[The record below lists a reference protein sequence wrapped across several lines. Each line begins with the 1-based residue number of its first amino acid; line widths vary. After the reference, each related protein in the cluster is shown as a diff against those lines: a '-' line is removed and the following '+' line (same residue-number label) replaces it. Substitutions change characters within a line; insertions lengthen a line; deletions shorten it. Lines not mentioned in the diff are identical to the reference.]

1 MRGSPAPGTPPPW
14 PLAPP
19 REPSRPLG
27 ESILRRGSTRE
38 FGRDPIP
45 AAKLAA
51 ILEAALRPLPLD
63 LGEREALV
71 ETYLLVHAANGL
83 TAGAYVWD
91 RATRGLRLL
100 KAGEFRE
107 VGGYLCL
114 EQPLGADASA
124 VAFFLSD
131 LAPVLARWGSR
142 GYRAV
147 NLAAGLLGG
156 RLYLGAYSLGLG
168 ATGLTFYDD
177 EVVQFFEPHAAGT
190 DAIFVTALGAATRR
204 PAGRG
209 LPVAP
214 ASLEPLRPGDA

>member
-1 MRGSPAPGTPPPW
+1 MGPGDARA
-14 PLAPP
+14 APP
-19 REPSRPLG
+19 EGGRVPRE
-27 ESILRRGSTRE
+27 
-38 FGRDPIP
+38 
-45 AAKLAA
+45 
-51 ILEAALRPLPLD
+51 
-63 LGEREALV
+63 
-71 ETYLLVHAANGL
+71 
-83 TAGAYVWD
+83 
-91 RATRGLRLL
+91 
-100 KAGEFRE
+100 
-107 VGGYLCL
+107 GGDLCL

-209 LPVAP
+209 LPLAP
-214 ASLEPLRPGDA
+214 ALARAAAPGRRLRRGRRRSA